1 MILYLDTSN
10 RYRKVVRL
18 VEDDKVVVERITD
31 GDVLVAVAGLLD
43 EQGVKLEELEK
54 VEAYPGPGSFTGLRV
69 GLSIANAINYALGK
83 IGPKEIAVPEYGK
96 KPNITGSS
104 KLKVKS

>member
-1 MILYLDTSN
+1 MVLYIDTSN
-10 RYRKVVRL
+10 RYKRIVRL

-31 GDVLVAVAGLLD
+31 GDVLVAAAELLD

-54 VEAYPGPGSFTGLRV
+54 VEAHPGPGSFTGLRV
-69 GLSIANAINYALGK
+69 GVSITNAINYALGK

-96 KPNITGSS
+96 EPNITRSS